1 MKKSPLLLTAILC
14 LITVLSGCGGASA
27 DTANFAAAEAPK
39 EEILYMDEAEEYD
52 DAVYTEAATEAVEAP
67 AAASGSVSATSS
79 EQREDA
85 KLIYTGNLS
94 VEATDFHKAVQEI
107 SDLVSSYG
115 GYFESSEAYA
125 DSYENYANYTIRI
138 KSEYFSEFMNAVSDN
153 SNCKVTYQN
162 TSVEDVGQIYYD
174 LESHLEMLNGKL
186 ERLNQ
191 LWEQAEDMEDIISLE
206 SAISELEYEISS
218 YASQKNHY
226 DSLIHYSTIYMTITE
241 VQVYSEPVEPT
252 FGEKLSYRFQ
262 SGIQSF
268 KSSCEDLLLFFIGN
282 LIQIIVFFLFC
293 GGIVLITVTTVRR
306 RKRKN
311 LSETTP
317 EDKA

>member
-1 MKKSPLLLTAILC
+1 MKKKLFVLSSIIC
-14 LITVLSGCGGASA
+14 LILSFAACGGASA
-27 DTANFAAAEAPK
+27 DTANAAAAESPE

-67 AAASGSVSATSS
+67 AAASGSTSVAS
-79 EQREDA
+79 GEQRADA
-85 KLIYTGNLS
+85 KLIYTGNLN
-94 VEATDFHKAVQEI
+94 VEATDFHKAVQEL

-115 GYFESSEAYA
+115 GYFENSEAYA
-125 DSYENYANYTIRI
+125 NSYENYANYTIRVS
-138 KSEYFSEFMNAVSDN
+138 SEHFHEFMNAVSDN

-191 LWEQAEDMEDIISLE
+191 LWEQAENMEDIISLE

-218 YASQKNHY
+218 YSSQKNRY
-226 DSLIHYSTIYMTITE
+226 DSLINYSTIYLTITE

-252 FGEKLSYRFQ
+252 FGEKLSHRFQ

-268 KSSCEDLLLFFIGN
+268 KSGCEDLLLFFIGN
-282 LIQIIVFFLFC
+282 LIQIIVFFVIC
-293 GGIVLITVTTVRR
+293 GGIVLMIVRAVRR
-306 RKRKN
+306 RRRKAHQ
-311 LSETTP
+311 ETTL
-317 EDKA
+317 EDNV